1 LSDAID
7 EDEQAGG
14 DGSGL
19 KHKMDILRL
28 KMEKVHL
35 DRKVCHRNLTVSAW
49 MRLTINITD
58 IDHVRCQETSV
69 VCR

>member
-1 LSDAID
+1 MSGVLYKFCSRLSDAID
-7 EDEQAGG
+7 EDEQTGG

-35 DRKVCHRNLTVSAW
+35 DRKVCQRN
-49 MRLTINITD
+49 
-58 IDHVRCQETSV
+58 
-69 VCR
+69 